1 MGQGESHALSAR
13 DPGSRP
19 RRRGTPL
26 PGRRRHRRGR
36 LRDPR
41 GARGRHLRR
50 LTRRP
55 GDRRTNHRRRLHTP
69 LDGGSETVLG
79 HARTL
84 MDMEGEKLGKE
95 NVIAALDW
103 TFAYDSFDPD
113 EEGLREAITS
123 TGNGYFCSRGA
134 AEWADADDV
143 HYPGTYMHGGYNRE
157 TTIMGGRPI
166 LNEDLVNLP
175 NWLVLKLQIEDELLN
190 VNNVELLSYR
200 HELDVRNATVVRAM
214 RFRDRAGRETTLLGR
229 RFVSIAD
236 MHQGAIEWTITPE
249 NWSGKVIVI
258 SALDGRVMNRGV
270 ARYRQLEGRHLEP
283 DLTRAIGPDVI
294 ALRARTRQSH
304 IYIAEAARTR
314 VYGEHEVL
322 SVGRDLYQTDNYIQE
337 TLTFDVEV
345 NSPVRV
351 EKMVAIYS
359 SRDNAI
365 NEPLVNATKAVGRY
379 EPFAEAFYH
388 HARAWD
394 ELWSVCDVRIP
405 KDSRVQLLVRL
416 HISHVLQVCSPHTA
430 DLDAGVPARG
440 LNGEAYRGHVFWD
453 ELYIYPFLDFR
464 LPEITRELL
473 MYRYRRL
480 DEARAAAKEV
490 GYRGAMYPWQS
501 GSDGKEETQVV
512 HLNPRSGRWDRDLSH
527 NQRHVNA
534 AIFYNIWRYY
544 QATEDY
550 EFLLGYGAE
559 MMLEIARFWSSIARF
574 NPDRGRY
581 EIHGVMGP
589 DEFHEKYPDSE
600 EEGLSN
606 NAYTNVMVAWICEMA
621 LTENEVQMWRDMS
634 QRMFV
639 PFHDN
644 GIISQFEGYEELE
657 ELDWEF
663 YRAKYGNIQRLD
675 RILRAEGDTPDRYKL
690 SKQADALM
698 LFFMFA
704 EEELRRL
711 FERLGYEYAPDTA
724 SKNIAYYEPRTTHGS
739 TLSFVVHAA
748 ILADLDPKS
757 SWDMFTTALES
768 DVSDIQGGTTKE
780 GIHMGVMAG
789 ALDLLQRGYMGAEIQ
804 DGVLCFSPKPNGRL
818 DGLSFPLRF
827 RKTQLEIALK
837 EDSLMVAVHTDGL
850 GRTIEVSVGDATRE
864 IKDGEHYA
872 FPL

>member
-1 MGQGESHALSAR
+1 M
-13 DPGSRP
+13 
-19 RRRGTPL
+19 
-26 PGRRRHRRGR
+26 
-36 LRDPR
+36 
-41 GARGRHLRR
+41 
-50 LTRRP
+50 
-55 GDRRTNHRRRLHTP
+55 
-69 LDGGSETVLG
+69 
-79 HARTL
+79 
-84 MDMEGEKLGKE
+84 LGKE
-95 NVIAALDW
+95 NVNAALEW

-113 EEGLREAITS
+113 EEGLREALTS

-157 TTIMGGRPI
+157 TTIMAGRPV

-175 NWLVLKLQIEDELLN
+175 NWLVLRLQIGDELINLTE
-190 VNNVELLSYR
+190 VELLSYR
-200 HELDVRNATVVRAM
+200 HELDVRNATLVRAI

-249 NWSGKVIVI
+249 NWSGKVLVI

-314 VYGEHEVL
+314 VYGEHEVV

-337 TLTFDVEV
+337 TLTFDAIE

-351 EKMVAIYS
+351 EKMVALHS
-359 SRDNAI
+359 SRDHAI
-365 NEPLVNATKAVGRY
+365 NEPLDNAIKAVVRY
-379 EPFAEAFYH
+379 EPFAAAFDH

-394 ELWSVCDVRIP
+394 ELWSVSDLRIP

-490 GYRGAMYPWQS
+490 GYKGAMYPWQS

-559 MMLEIARFWSSIARF
+559 MMLEIARFWSSIAKF

-621 LTENEVQMWRDMS
+621 LEVIERLPERARRSLCAKIGLTENEVQMWRDMS
-634 QRMFV
+634 HRMFV

-698 LFFMFA
+698 LFFMFG
-704 EEELRRL
+704 EEELHRI
-711 FERLGYEYAPDTA
+711 FDRLGYKYTPDTA
-724 SKNIAYYEPRTTHGS
+724 RKNIAYYEPRTTHGS

-748 ILADLDPKS
+748 ILADLDPNS
-757 SWDMFTTALES
+757 SWEKFTTALES

-789 ALDLLQRGYMGAEIQ
+789 ALYLLQRGYMGAEIQ
-804 DGVLCFSPKPNGRL
+804 NGVLCFSPKPNERL
-818 DGLSFPLRF
+818 DGFSFPLRF

>member
-1 MGQGESHALSAR
+1 
-13 DPGSRP
+13 
-19 RRRGTPL
+19 
-26 PGRRRHRRGR
+26 
-36 LRDPR
+36 
-41 GARGRHLRR
+41 
-50 LTRRP
+50 
-55 GDRRTNHRRRLHTP
+55 
-69 LDGGSETVLG
+69 
-79 HARTL
+79 
-84 MDMEGEKLGKE
+84 MDSEGEKLGKE
-95 NVIAALDW
+95 SVIAALEW
-103 TFAYDSFDPD
+103 TFAYDTFDPD
-113 EEGLREAITS
+113 EEGLREALTS

-157 TTIMGGRPI
+157 TTIMAGRPV

-175 NWLVLKLQIEDELLN
+175 NWLVLRLQIGDELINLTE
-190 VNNVELLSYR
+190 VELLSYR

-249 NWSGKVIVI
+249 NWSGKVLVI

-314 VYGEHEVL
+314 VYGEHEVV

-337 TLTFDVEV
+337 TLTFEV
-345 NSPVRV
+345 KENSPVRV
-351 EKMVAIYS
+351 EKMVALFN

-365 NEPLVNATKAVGRY
+365 NEPLANAIKAVGRY
-379 EPFAEAFYH
+379 EPFAEAFDH

-416 HISHVLQVCSPHTA
+416 HISHVLQICSPHTA

-559 MMLEIARFWSSIARF
+559 MMLEIARFWSSIAKF
-574 NPDRGRY
+574 SPDRGRY

-600 EEGLSN
+600 EGGLSN
-606 NAYTNVMVAWICEMA
+606 NSYTNVMVAWICEMA
-621 LTENEVQMWRDMS
+621 LEVIERLPERARRSLCAKIGLTENEVQMWRDMS
-634 QRMFV
+634 HRMFV

-657 ELDWEF
+657 ELDWEL

-704 EEELRRL
+704 EEELRRI
-711 FERLGYEYAPDTA
+711 FDRLGYEYTPDTA
-724 SKNIAYYEPRTTHGS
+724 RKNIAYYEPRTTHGS

-748 ILADLDPKS
+748 ILADLDPERA
-757 SWDMFTTALES
+757 WEMFMTALES
-768 DVSDIQGGTTKE
+768 DVGDIQGGTTKE

-789 ALDLLQRGYMGAEIQ
+789 ALDLIQRGYMGAEIQ
-804 DGVLCFSPKPNGRL
+804 DGVLCFSPKPNERL
-818 DGLSFPLRF
+818 DGLSLPMRF
-827 RKTQLEIALK
+827 RKTQVEIALK
-837 EDSLMVAVHTDGL
+837 VDSLMVAVHTDGL
-850 GRTIEVSVGDATRE
+850 GRTIEVSVGDESRE
-864 IKDGEHYA
+864 INDGEHYA

>member
-1 MGQGESHALSAR
+1 M
-13 DPGSRP
+13 
-19 RRRGTPL
+19 
-26 PGRRRHRRGR
+26 
-36 LRDPR
+36 
-41 GARGRHLRR
+41 
-50 LTRRP
+50 
-55 GDRRTNHRRRLHTP
+55 
-69 LDGGSETVLG
+69 
-79 HARTL
+79 
-84 MDMEGEKLGKE
+84 LGKE
-95 NVIAALDW
+95 NVNAALEW

-113 EEGLREAITS
+113 EEGLREALTS

-157 TTIMGGRPI
+157 TTIMAGRPV

-175 NWLVLKLQIEDELLN
+175 NWLVLRLQIGDELINLTE
-190 VNNVELLSYR
+190 VELLSYR
-200 HELDVRNATVVRAM
+200 HELDVRNATLVRAM

-249 NWSGKVIVI
+249 NWSGKVLVI

-270 ARYRQLEGRHLEP
+270 ARYRQLEGRHLQP

-314 VYGEHEVL
+314 VYGEHEVV

-337 TLTFDVEV
+337 TLTFDAIE

-351 EKMVAIYS
+351 EKMVALYS
-359 SRDNAI
+359 SRDHAI
-365 NEPLVNATKAVGRY
+365 NEPLDNAIKAVVRY
-379 EPFAEAFYH
+379 EPFAAAFDH

-394 ELWSVCDVRIP
+394 ELWSVSDLRIP

-490 GYRGAMYPWQS
+490 GYKGAMYPWQS

-559 MMLEIARFWSSIARF
+559 MMLEIARFWSSIAKF

-621 LTENEVQMWRDMS
+621 LEVIERLPERARRSLCAKIGLTENEVQMWRDMS
-634 QRMFV
+634 HRMFV

-698 LFFMFA
+698 LFFMFG
-704 EEELRRL
+704 EEELHRI
-711 FERLGYEYAPDTA
+711 FDRLGYEYTPDTA
-724 SKNIAYYEPRTTHGS
+724 RKNIAYYEPRTTHGS

-748 ILADLDPKS
+748 ILADLDPNS
-757 SWDMFTTALES
+757 SWEKFTTALES

-789 ALDLLQRGYMGAEIQ
+789 ALYLLQRGYMGAEIQ
-804 DGVLCFSPKPNGRL
+804 NGVLCFSPKPNERL
-818 DGLSFPLRF
+818 DGFSFPLRF

>member
-1 MGQGESHALSAR
+1 
-13 DPGSRP
+13 
-19 RRRGTPL
+19 
-26 PGRRRHRRGR
+26 
-36 LRDPR
+36 
-41 GARGRHLRR
+41 
-50 LTRRP
+50 
-55 GDRRTNHRRRLHTP
+55 
-69 LDGGSETVLG
+69 
-79 HARTL
+79 
-84 MDMEGEKLGKE
+84 LGKE
-95 NVIAALDW
+95 NVITALEW

-113 EEGLREAITS
+113 EEGLREALTS

-157 TTIMGGRPI
+157 TTIMAGRPV

-175 NWLVLKLQIEDELLN
+175 NWLVLRLQIGEELINLTE
-190 VNNVELLSYR
+190 VELLSYR
-200 HELDVRNATVVRAM
+200 HELDVRNATLVRAM

-249 NWSGKVIVI
+249 NWSGKVLVI

-314 VYGEHEVL
+314 VYGEYEVV
-322 SVGRDLYQTDNYIQE
+322 SVDRDLYQTDNYIQE
-337 TLTFDVEV
+337 TLAFDVKE

-351 EKMVAIYS
+351 EKMVALYS
-359 SRDNAI
+359 SRDHAI
-365 NEPLVNATKAVGRY
+365 NEPLTNAIKAVVRY
-379 EPFAEAFYH
+379 EPFAEAFDH

-394 ELWSVCDVRIP
+394 ELWSVSDVRIP

-416 HISHVLQVCSPHTA
+416 HISHILQVCSPHTA

-480 DEARAAAKEV
+480 DEARAAAKDV

-559 MMLEIARFWSSIARF
+559 MMLEIARFWSSIAKF

-621 LTENEVQMWRDMS
+621 LEVIERLPERARRSLCAKIGLTENEVQMWRDMS
-634 QRMFV
+634 HRMFV
-639 PFHDN
+639 PFHDS
-644 GIISQFEGYEELE
+644 GIISQFEGYEALE

-698 LFFMFA
+698 LFYMFA
-704 EEELRRL
+704 GEELCRI
-711 FERLGYEYAPDTA
+711 FDRLGYEYTSDTA
-724 SKNIAYYEPRTTHGS
+724 RKNIAYYEPRTTHGS

-757 SWDMFTTALES
+757 SWEKFTAALES

-789 ALDLLQRGYMGAEIQ
+789 TLDLIQRGYMGAEIQ
-804 DGVLCFSPKPNGRL
+804 DGVLCFSPQPNERL
-818 DGLSFPLRF
+818 DGLSCPLRF

-837 EDSLMVAVHTDGL
+837 EDSLMVAVNTDGL
-850 GRTIEVSVGDATRE
+850 GRTIEVSVGDESRE

>member
-1 MGQGESHALSAR
+1 
-13 DPGSRP
+13 
-19 RRRGTPL
+19 
-26 PGRRRHRRGR
+26 
-36 LRDPR
+36 
-41 GARGRHLRR
+41 
-50 LTRRP
+50 
-55 GDRRTNHRRRLHTP
+55 
-69 LDGGSETVLG
+69 
-79 HARTL
+79 
-84 MDMEGEKLGKE
+84 LGKE
-95 NVIAALDW
+95 NVITALEW
-103 TFAYDSFDPD
+103 TFAYDSFHSD
-113 EEGLREAITS
+113 EEGLREALTS

-157 TTIMGGRPI
+157 TTIMAGRPV

-175 NWLVLKLQIEDELLN
+175 NWLVLRLQIGDELINLTE
-190 VNNVELLSYR
+190 VELLSYR

-249 NWSGKVIVI
+249 NWSGKVLVI

-314 VYGEHEVL
+314 VYGEHEVV

-337 TLTFDVEV
+337 TLTFDVKE

-351 EKMVAIYS
+351 EKMVALFN

-365 NEPLVNATKAVGRY
+365 NEPLANAIKAVGRY
-379 EPFAEAFYH
+379 EPFAEAFDH

-416 HISHVLQVCSPHTA
+416 HISHVLQICSPHTA

-559 MMLEIARFWSSIARF
+559 MMLEIARFWSSIAKF
-574 NPDRGRY
+574 SPDRGRY

-600 EEGLSN
+600 EGGLSN
-606 NAYTNVMVAWICEMA
+606 NAYTNVMVAWICQMA
-621 LTENEVQMWRDMS
+621 LEVIERLPERARRSLCAKIGLTENEVQMWRDMS
-634 QRMFV
+634 HRMFV

-657 ELDWEF
+657 ELDWEL

-704 EEELRRL
+704 EEELRRI
-711 FERLGYEYAPDTA
+711 FDRLGYEYTPDTA
-724 SKNIAYYEPRTTHGS
+724 RKNIAYYEPRTTHGS

-748 ILADLDPKS
+748 ILADLDPERA
-757 SWDMFTTALES
+757 WEMFMTALES
-768 DVSDIQGGTTKE
+768 DVGDIQGGTTKE

-789 ALDLLQRGYMGAEIQ
+789 ALDLIQRGYMGAEIQ
-804 DGVLCFSPKPNGRL
+804 DGVLCFSPKPNERL
-818 DGLSFPLRF
+818 DGLSLPMRF
-827 RKTQLEIALK
+827 RKTQVEIALK
-837 EDSLMVAVHTDGL
+837 VDSLMVAVHTDGL
-850 GRTIEVSVGDATRE
+850 GRTIEVSVGDESRE

>member
-1 MGQGESHALSAR
+1 M
-13 DPGSRP
+13 D
-19 RRRGTPL
+19 RG
-26 PGRRRHRRGR
+26 
-36 LRDPR
+36 
-41 GARGRHLRR
+41 
-50 LTRRP
+50 
-55 GDRRTNHRRRLHTP
+55 GD
-69 LDGGSETVLG
+69 
-79 HARTL
+79 
-84 MDMEGEKLGKE
+84 MLGKE
-95 NVIAALDW
+95 GAIAAPEW

-113 EEGLREAITS
+113 EEGLREALTS

-134 AEWADADDV
+134 AEWADADSV

-157 TTIMGGRPI
+157 TTIMAGRPI

-175 NWLVLKLQIEDELLN
+175 NWLVLRLQIGDELIN
-190 VNNVELLSYR
+190 FTDVELLSYR
-200 HELDVRNATVVRAM
+200 HELDVRNATVVRAV
-214 RFRDRAGRETTLLGR
+214 RFRDWAGRETTLLSR
-229 RFVSIAD
+229 RFVSMAD

-249 NWSGKVIVI
+249 NWSGAVSVI

-283 DLTRAIGPDVI
+283 DLTRAIGPDII
-294 ALRARTRQSH
+294 ALRVRTRQSH

-314 VYGEHEVL
+314 IYGENEVV
-322 SVGRDLYQTDNYIQE
+322 SVDHDLYQTDNYIHE
-337 TLTFDVEV
+337 TLTFDVKEK
-345 NSPVRV
+345 SPVRV
-351 EKMVAIYS
+351 EKMVAFYT
-359 SRDNAI
+359 SRDHAISEPLANAI
-365 NEPLVNATKAVGRY
+365 KAVGRY
-379 EPFAEAFYH
+379 EPFAEVFDH

-394 ELWSVCDVRIP
+394 ELWSVCDMRIP
-405 KDSRVQLLVRL
+405 KDDKIQLLVRL
-416 HISHVLQVCSPHTA
+416 HISHILQVCSPHTA

-453 ELYIYPFLDFR
+453 ELYIYPFLNFR

-480 DEARAAAKEV
+480 DEARAAAKES

-501 GSDGKEETQVV
+501 GSDGKEETQIV

-527 NQRHVNA
+527 NQRHVGA
-534 AIFYNIWRYY
+534 AIFYNVWRYY

-559 MMLEIARFWSSIARF
+559 MMLEIARFWSSIAHF

-600 EEGLSN
+600 EEGLRN
-606 NAYTNVMVAWICEMA
+606 NAYTNVMVAWLCEIA
-621 LTENEVQMWRDMS
+621 REVIERLPERRRRSLCAKIGLTEDEIQSWEAMS
-634 QRMFV
+634 HKMFV
-639 PFHDN
+639 PFHGD

-663 YRAKYGNIQRLD
+663 YRAKYANIQRLD

-698 LFFMFA
+698 LFFLFP
-704 EEELRRL
+704 EEELRGL
-711 FERLGYEYAPDTA
+711 FERLGYKYTPDTA
-724 SKNIAYYEPRTTHGS
+724 RKNIAYYEARTTHGS

-748 ILADLDPKS
+748 ILADVDPKR

-768 DVSDIQGGTTKE
+768 DVGDIQGGTTEE
-780 GIHMGVMAG
+780 GIHMGLMAG
-789 ALDLLQRGYMGAEIQ
+789 ALDLIHRGFVGAEIQ
-804 DGVLCFSPKPNGRL
+804 DGALCFSPKPNERL

-827 RKTQLEIALK
+827 RKTPVEITLK
-837 EDSLMVAVHTDGL
+837 VDSLMVAAHPDGL
-850 GRTIEVSVGDATRE
+850 GRTIEVSVGDESQE
-864 IKDGEHYA
+864 IKDGERYA
-872 FPL
+872 FTL

>member
-1 MGQGESHALSAR
+1 L
-13 DPGSRP
+13 GS
-19 RRRGTPL
+19 
-26 PGRRRHRRGR
+26 
-36 LRDPR
+36 
-41 GARGRHLRR
+41 
-50 LTRRP
+50 
-55 GDRRTNHRRRLHTP
+55 
-69 LDGGSETVLG
+69 
-79 HARTL
+79 
-84 MDMEGEKLGKE
+84 E
-95 NVIAALDW
+95 NVIAALEW

-113 EEGLREAITS
+113 EEGLREALTS
-123 TGNGYFCSRGA
+123 TGNGYFCTRGA
-134 AEWADADDV
+134 AEWADADGV
-143 HYPGTYMHGGYNRE
+143 HYPGTYMHGGYNQE
-157 TTIMGGRPI
+157 TTIMAGRPV

-175 NWLVLKLQIEDELLN
+175 NWLVLRLQIGDELIN
-190 VNNVELLSYR
+190 PTEVELLSYR
-200 HELDVRNATVVRAM
+200 HELDVRNATVVRVVQ
-214 RFRDRAGRETTLLGR
+214 FRDRAGRETTLLSR
-229 RFVSIAD
+229 RFVSMAD
-236 MHQGAIEWTITPE
+236 MHQGAIEWTIRPE
-249 NWSGKVIVI
+249 NWSGRVSVI

-270 ARYRQLEGRHLEP
+270 ERYLQLEGRHLEP
-283 DLTRAIGPDVI
+283 DLTRAIGPDSI
-294 ALRARTRQSH
+294 ALRARTRHSH

-337 TLTFDVEV
+337 TLTFDIKEK
-345 NSPVRV
+345 SPVRV
-351 EKMVAIYS
+351 EKMVALYT

-365 NEPLVNATKAVGRY
+365 KEPLGNAIKAVGRY
-379 EPFAEAFYH
+379 LPFAEAFNQ

-394 ELWSVCDVRIP
+394 ELWSVCDVRVP
-405 KDSRVQLLVRL
+405 KDDRVQLLVRL
-416 HISHVLQVCSPHTA
+416 HILHILQVCSPHTA

-480 DEARAAAKEV
+480 DEARAAAKEA

-550 EFLLGYGAE
+550 EFLLAFGAE
-559 MMLEIARFWSSIARF
+559 MMLEIARFWSSIAHF
-574 NPDRGRY
+574 NPHRGRY

-589 DEFHEKYPDSE
+589 DEFHEKYPGSE
-600 EEGLSN
+600 EEGLRN
-606 NAYTNVMVAWICEMA
+606 NAYTNVMVAWICETA
-621 LTENEVQMWRDMS
+621 LEVIERLPERRRQSLCAKIGLSEDEIQTWEDMS
-634 QRMFV
+634 RRMFV
-639 PFHDN
+639 PFHAE
-644 GIISQFEGYEELE
+644 GIISQFEGYENLE

-675 RILRAEGDTPDRYKL
+675 RILKAEGDTPDRYKL

-698 LFFMFA
+698 LFFLFA

-711 FERLGYEYAPDTA
+711 FERLGYEYAYDTA
-724 SKNIAYYEPRTTHGS
+724 SKNITYYEPRTTHGS

-748 ILADLDPKS
+748 ILADLDPTS

-768 DVSDIQGGTTKE
+768 DVGDIQGGTTKE

-789 ALDLLQRGYMGAEIQ
+789 ALDLIQRGFVGAEIQ
-804 DGVLCFSPKPNGRL
+804 DGVLSFTPKPNERL
-818 DGLSFPLRF
+818 DGLSFRLRF
-827 RKTQLEIALK
+827 RTMPLEITLK
-837 EDSLMVAVHTDGL
+837 EKSLLVTPHADGR
-850 GRTIEVSVGDATRE
+850 GRTIEIRVGDKSRE
-864 IKDGEHYA
+864 IKDEETYA
-872 FPL
+872 FTL

>member
-1 MGQGESHALSAR
+1 
-13 DPGSRP
+13 
-19 RRRGTPL
+19 
-26 PGRRRHRRGR
+26 
-36 LRDPR
+36 
-41 GARGRHLRR
+41 
-50 LTRRP
+50 
-55 GDRRTNHRRRLHTP
+55 
-69 LDGGSETVLG
+69 
-79 HARTL
+79 
-84 MDMEGEKLGKE
+84 MDSEGEKLGKE
-95 NVIAALDW
+95 SVIAALEW
-103 TFAYDSFDPD
+103 TFAYDTFDPD
-113 EEGLREAITS
+113 EEGLREALTS

-157 TTIMGGRPI
+157 TTIMAGRPV

-175 NWLVLKLQIEDELLN
+175 NWLVLRLQIGDELINLTE
-190 VNNVELLSYR
+190 VELLSYR

-249 NWSGKVIVI
+249 NWSGKVLVI

-314 VYGEHEVL
+314 VYGEHEVV

-337 TLTFDVEV
+337 TLTFDVKE

-351 EKMVAIYS
+351 EKMVALFN

-365 NEPLVNATKAVGRY
+365 NEPLANAIKAVGRY
-379 EPFAEAFYH
+379 EPFAEAFDH

-416 HISHVLQVCSPHTA
+416 HISHVLQICSPHTA

-559 MMLEIARFWSSIARF
+559 MMLEIARFWSSIAKF
-574 NPDRGRY
+574 SPDRGRY

-600 EEGLSN
+600 EGGLSN
-606 NAYTNVMVAWICEMA
+606 NSYTNVMVAWICEMA
-621 LTENEVQMWRDMS
+621 LEVIERLPERARRSLCAKIGLTENEVQMWRDMS
-634 QRMFV
+634 HRMFV

-657 ELDWEF
+657 ELDWEL

-704 EEELRRL
+704 EEELRRI
-711 FERLGYEYAPDTA
+711 FDRLGYEYTPDTA
-724 SKNIAYYEPRTTHGS
+724 RKNIAYYEPRTTHGS

-748 ILADLDPKS
+748 ILADLDPERA
-757 SWDMFTTALES
+757 WEMFMTALES
-768 DVSDIQGGTTKE
+768 DVGDIQGGTTKE

-789 ALDLLQRGYMGAEIQ
+789 ALDLIQRGYMGAEIQ
-804 DGVLCFSPKPNGRL
+804 DGVLCFSPKPNERL
-818 DGLSFPLRF
+818 DGLSLPMRF
-827 RKTQLEIALK
+827 RKTQVEIALK
-837 EDSLMVAVHTDGL
+837 VDSLMVAVHTDGL
-850 GRTIEVSVGDATRE
+850 GRTIEVSVGDESRE

>member
-1 MGQGESHALSAR
+1 
-13 DPGSRP
+13 
-19 RRRGTPL
+19 
-26 PGRRRHRRGR
+26 
-36 LRDPR
+36 
-41 GARGRHLRR
+41 
-50 LTRRP
+50 
-55 GDRRTNHRRRLHTP
+55 
-69 LDGGSETVLG
+69 
-79 HARTL
+79 
-84 MDMEGEKLGKE
+84 MDSEGEKLGKE
-95 NVIAALDW
+95 SVIAALEW
-103 TFAYDSFDPD
+103 TFAYDTFDPD
-113 EEGLREAITS
+113 EEGLREALTS

-157 TTIMGGRPI
+157 TTIMAGRPV

-175 NWLVLKLQIEDELLN
+175 NWLVLRLQIGDELINLTE
-190 VNNVELLSYR
+190 VELLSYR

-249 NWSGKVIVI
+249 NWSGKVLVI

-314 VYGEHEVL
+314 VYGEHEVV

-337 TLTFDVEV
+337 TLTFDVKE

-351 EKMVAIYS
+351 EKMVALFS
-359 SRDNAI
+359 SRDHAI
-365 NEPLVNATKAVGRY
+365 NEPLANAIKAVGRY
-379 EPFAEAFYH
+379 EPFAEAFDH

-416 HISHVLQVCSPHTA
+416 HISHVLQICSPHTA

-490 GYRGAMYPWQS
+490 GYKGAMYPWQS

-559 MMLEIARFWSSIARF
+559 MMLEIARFWSSIAKF
-574 NPDRGRY
+574 DPDRGRY

-621 LTENEVQMWRDMS
+621 LEVIERLPERARRSLCAKIGLTENEVQMWRDMS
-634 QRMFV
+634 HRMFV

-657 ELDWEF
+657 ELDWEL

-704 EEELRRL
+704 EEELRRI
-711 FERLGYEYAPDTA
+711 FDRLGYEYTPDTA
-724 SKNIAYYEPRTTHGS
+724 RKNIAYYEPRTTHGS

-748 ILADLDPKS
+748 ILADLDPERA
-757 SWDMFTTALES
+757 WEMFMTALES
-768 DVSDIQGGTTKE
+768 DVGDIQGGTTKE

-789 ALDLLQRGYMGAEIQ
+789 ALDLIQRGYMGAEIQ
-804 DGVLCFSPKPNGRL
+804 DGVLCFSPKPNERL
-818 DGLSFPLRF
+818 DGLSLPMRF
-827 RKTQLEIALK
+827 RKTQVEIALK
-837 EDSLMVAVHTDGL
+837 VDSLMVAVHTDGL
-850 GRTIEVSVGDATRE
+850 GRTIEVSVGDESRE

>member
-1 MGQGESHALSAR
+1 
-13 DPGSRP
+13 
-19 RRRGTPL
+19 
-26 PGRRRHRRGR
+26 
-36 LRDPR
+36 
-41 GARGRHLRR
+41 
-50 LTRRP
+50 
-55 GDRRTNHRRRLHTP
+55 
-69 LDGGSETVLG
+69 
-79 HARTL
+79 
-84 MDMEGEKLGKE
+84 MDSEGEKLGKE
-95 NVIAALDW
+95 SVIAALEW
-103 TFAYDSFDPD
+103 TFAYDTFDPD
-113 EEGLREAITS
+113 EEGLREALTS

-157 TTIMGGRPI
+157 TTIMAGRPV

-175 NWLVLKLQIEDELLN
+175 NWLVLRLQIGDELINLTE
-190 VNNVELLSYR
+190 VELLSYR

-249 NWSGKVIVI
+249 NWSGKVLVI

-314 VYGEHEVL
+314 VYGEHEVV

-337 TLTFDVEV
+337 TLTFEV
-345 NSPVRV
+345 KENSPVRV
-351 EKMVAIYS
+351 EKMVALFN

-365 NEPLVNATKAVGRY
+365 NEPLANAIKAVGRY
-379 EPFAEAFYH
+379 EPFAEAFDH

-416 HISHVLQVCSPHTA
+416 HISHVLQICSPHTA

-559 MMLEIARFWSSIARF
+559 MMLEIARFWSSIAKF
-574 NPDRGRY
+574 SPDRGRY

-600 EEGLSN
+600 EGGLSN

-621 LTENEVQMWRDMS
+621 LEVIERLPERARRSLCAKIGLTENEVQMWRDMS
-634 QRMFV
+634 HRMFV

-657 ELDWEF
+657 ELDWEL

-704 EEELRRL
+704 EEELRRI
-711 FERLGYEYAPDTA
+711 FDRLGYEYTPDTA
-724 SKNIAYYEPRTTHGS
+724 RKNIAYYEPRTTHGS

-748 ILADLDPKS
+748 ILADLDPERA
-757 SWDMFTTALES
+757 WEMFMTALES
-768 DVSDIQGGTTKE
+768 DVGDIQGGTTKE

-789 ALDLLQRGYMGAEIQ
+789 ALDLIQRGYMGAEIQ
-804 DGVLCFSPKPNGRL
+804 DGVLCFSPKPNERL
-818 DGLSFPLRF
+818 DGLSLPMRF
-827 RKTQLEIALK
+827 RKTQVEIALK
-837 EDSLMVAVHTDGL
+837 VDSLMVAVHTDGL
-850 GRTIEVSVGDATRE
+850 GRTIEVSVGDESRE